1 MKHKKE
7 RIEYDCWVTCDVCGS
22 VTTFGKHCYTCDKDL
37 CSDCSRKRYVGI
49 YHYTSHVED
58 GCSSWPEYYYFCEKD
73 SKNYKSPRGGYP
85 GIDPATRKR

>member
-49 YHYTSHVED
+49 YHYTSHV
-58 GCSSWPEYYYFCEKD
+58 
-73 SKNYKSPRGGYP
+73 
-85 GIDPATRKR
+85 